1 MAGLQAVQN
10 LAGGRPFLPIL
21 SNILLQASGDTL
33 QLTATNLD
41 VAVSCAVQASV
52 EREGSTTVQGK
63 KLCGIVRELASPELT
78 LDTNDQHRTL
88 LRCGSGQFWLPGLP
102 PEEFPPPL
110 KHEPKHVLVLPQP
123 KLKKVLR
130 QVSACSSTLTVA
142 YVHLCGVLF
151 ELRYKVLTIFAADGR
166 MLGFVDIPVSE
177 KGVQLANVPSVAI
190 NEVVRSLGD
199 DDVSISMA
207 DNSAVF
213 TLFAGESS
221 PQITVT
227 TKLLEGGSPAYRTI
241 VPASIATSATANR
254 EEVIGAL
261 RRAEVVIGDK
271 PSGVNLRLADNA
283 VGLTVEVDG
292 GGANESIPAKITG
305 EPIDL
310 LISPRYLLTALSQ
323 SDDDTA
329 TIGVPP
335 AEFASKLVA
344 IRSGDLFY
352 AIMRMYPPGTPI
364 GAKEGA

>member
-1 MAGLQAVQN
+1 MN
-10 LAGGRPFLPIL
+10 
-21 SNILLQASGDTL
+21 
-33 QLTATNLD
+33 TA
-41 VAVSCAVQASV
+41 
-52 EREGSTTVQGK
+52 
-63 KLCGIVRELASPELT
+63 
-78 LDTNDQHRTL
+78 
-88 LRCGSGQFWLPGLP
+88 
-102 PEEFPPPL
+102 
-110 KHEPKHVLVLPQP
+110 
-123 KLKKVLR
+123 
-130 QVSACSSTLTVA
+130 
-142 YVHLCGVLF
+142 
-151 ELRYKVLTIFAADGR
+151 
-166 MLGFVDIPVSE
+166 
-177 KGVQLANVPSVAI
+177 
-190 NEVVRSLGD
+190 
-199 DDVSISMA
+199 DVSISMA

-323 SDDDTA
+323 IDDDTA